1 MYYMSMESLQDF
13 EGQEYAMAGIFPGR
27 AVMTGKL
34 QTVGYIEARMVKDT
48 VLGRKGSLIHG
59 HEFHFS
65 LEEGETDN
73 VRPFEFTRLRN
84 GHKYQAGRKLG
95 QVLGS
100 YLHLHFAG
108 CPQAARA
115 FVEACAAW
123 KEHL

>member
-1 MYYMSMESLQDF
+1 
-13 EGQEYAMAGIFPGR
+13 MA
-27 AVMTGKL
+27 
-34 QTVGYIEARMVKDT
+34 EDT
-48 VLGRKGSLIHG
+48 VLGPRGTSLHG

-123 KEHL
+123 KEHP